1 MYDQFLKKIWNR
13 DNSDTWFMIDI
24 IISSISSNMEFE
36 LFELFNSTLRIIFQQ
51 IDFLSVM
58 YFQIVRAIIVIIF
71 ETIDFQFNLNNKSK
85 SFDYI

>member
-51 IDFLSVM
+51 IDLV
-58 YFQIVRAIIVIIF
+58 
-71 ETIDFQFNLNNKSK
+71 
-85 SFDYI
+85 